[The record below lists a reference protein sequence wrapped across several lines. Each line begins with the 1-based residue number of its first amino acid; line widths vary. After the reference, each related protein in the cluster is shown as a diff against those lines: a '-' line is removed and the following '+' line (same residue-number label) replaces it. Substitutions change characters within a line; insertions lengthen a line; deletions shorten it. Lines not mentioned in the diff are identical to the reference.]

1 MTVAP
6 QPLASRETVLIIE
19 DHEDH
24 LEISRTVLQ
33 DDYRVVWATTAA
45 EGKRKALEENP
56 SLVLV
61 DLSLPDQDGT
71 TLVAALKAEPRL
83 RGVPMLAF
91 TARNQ
96 PSDKLEAFDIGFDGY
111 LAKPVRPAQLLE
123 SVAVHL
129 ARRKVRGRSRV
140 LLGEQN
146 ETSARVLSEHLSR
159 LDLEVLSARN
169 GEEALRF
176 LQAGEIDLLLVNT
189 DLPGHSGYDL
199 CRLQKGEQA
208 GAFRPVIL
216 FSSGY
221 NQNSM
226 NRAFEAGAD
235 DYLVNPKSMEELSSR
250 VTALLRLQELTST
263 LSRLNGEIKDT
274 KKWKWAGSVASVPG
288 EWDYLAWVGGDN
300 WDQVWK
306 GVEGMNEKGWRTET
320 LVPIK
325 SWWNKSWKKE
335 WWAEAAAR

>member
-263 LSRLNGEIKDT
+263 LSRLNGEIKEKSDALRT
-274 KKWKWAGSVASVPG
+274 ANEDLQLKTERLEVALKSEKLVLEELQGRARKLRTLSITDELTGLYNPRHFGERPAGTASRS
-288 EWDYLAWVGGDN
+288 A
-300 WDQVWK
+300 
-306 GVEGMNEKGWRTET
+306 
-320 LVPIK
+320 
-325 SWWNKSWKKE
+325 
-335 WWAEAAAR
+335 